1 MFAVEKMLKGKKRE
15 GENVTE
21 NDGTAMYKCQIQS
34 RPIPMTKE
42 EFEAHCVRG
51 TVIFVFSFK

>member
-1 MFAVEKMLKGKKRE
+1 MFAVEKTLKGKKRE

-34 RPIPMTKE
+34 QQIPMTKE
-42 EFEAHCVRG
+42 EFEPHFVRR
-51 TVIFVFSFK
+51 TIVFIFSFK

>member
-1 MFAVEKMLKGKKRE
+1 MFAVEKTLKGKKRE

-34 RPIPMTKE
+34 RWIPMTKD
-42 EFEAHCVRG
+42 EFEPHFEG
-51 TVIFVFSFK
+51 